1 MPGGV
6 GDMDG
11 IEVDT
16 TATSSVDD
24 DIIVLVGITAVSLF
38 TATNMKRIYIIRVK
52 RIICFA
58 LWRCC
63 NLDYKCSQK

>member
-1 MPGGV
+1 MPVGV

-16 TATSSVDD
+16 AATSSVEDG
-24 DIIVLVGITAVSLF
+24 IIVLVGITAVSLS
-38 TATNMKRIYIIRVK
+38 NIRIYIIRVK

-58 LWRCC
+58 IWKFC